1 MNRKIHEENYKL
13 FDQRIMD
20 DCFFRDQHF
29 YQKLEYDVVILFS
42 FVKTKK
48 DIKIPK
54 GENKIGKLYDG

>member
-1 MNRKIHEENYKL
+1 
-13 FDQRIMD
+13 MD
-20 DCFFRDQHF
+20 DCFFRDQRF
-29 YQKLEYDVVILFS
+29 YQKLEIGGVILFS